1 MRKFVVWGAFI
12 VLVTGL
18 IGVGV
23 SSAGA
28 KKVATKVQQPNS
40 VPFGIHVS
48 VGCDTAHG
56 VLVYVADVNRDMAV
70 AYTGCTGPDLQSRV
84 RVRLDN
90 ARGVLLYQLHRDAN
104 VSGPIRALDAL
115 PLAWTQV

>member
-12 VLVTGL
+12 ALVTGL

-23 SSAGA
+23 SSAA
-28 KKVATKVQQPNS
+28 

-70 AYTGCTGPDLQSRV
+70 AYTGCTGPDLQNRV